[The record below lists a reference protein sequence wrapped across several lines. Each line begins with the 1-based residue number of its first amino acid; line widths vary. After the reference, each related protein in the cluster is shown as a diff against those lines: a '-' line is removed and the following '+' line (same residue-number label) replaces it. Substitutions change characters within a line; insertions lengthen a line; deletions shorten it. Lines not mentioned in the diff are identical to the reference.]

1 MHVGSVA
8 LSPLHFLPYDP
19 SIRNAQLLHF
29 CKYRLPSMRSIVDIH
44 SPTKTGSFHVVN

>member
-1 MHVGSVA
+1 MYVGSVA

-29 CKYRLPSMRSIVDIH
+29 CKCRCPSIRPIVDIH
-44 SPTKTGSFHVVN
+44 SPPKTGSFHVIN